1 MLVDDRYV
9 LKVANPGEDP
19 DVLDM
24 ENAAMAHVRQVS
36 PDLPVPALMPATSG
50 AAVAAVTDAGGR
62 RCLARLITPIVP
74 GQSHEGRPVTCDLAE
89 QAGGLAARTSLA
101 LQGLFHRAG
110 GRVFDWDV
118 RRAPA
123 ALAKPGVIDSLGA
136 AGRPLAGLLPR
147 LAATSI
153 TRRTSAISPPPS
165 PRSCAIRPANSRPE
179 PGNWP
184 LPCSTATSGIACSAP
199 GNCSAWAPRRSPGG
213 CATSPEQHGHP
224 GTRMTRCLAAAAP

>member
-1 MLVDDRYV
+1 VLVDDRYV

-62 RCLARLITPIVP
+62 RCLARLITTIVP

-110 GRVFDWDV
+110 GRV
-118 RRAPA
+118 
-123 ALAKPGVIDSLGA
+123 LTG
-136 AGRPLAGLLPR
+136 
-147 LAATSI
+147 T
-153 TRRTSAISPPPS
+153 
-165 PRSCAIRPANSRPE
+165 CA
-179 PGNWP
+179 
-184 LPCSTATSGIACSAP
+184 
-199 GNCSAWAPRRSPGG
+199 APRRHWRSRASSTAWALRAGRSLACCRAWRRHPSHGARLRSRRHPHRGLAQYGRRTASRNLGTGRCRARRLPAASPAQPRGTAPHG
-213 CATSPEQHGHP
+213 PRGGHP
-224 GTRMTRCLAAAAP
+224 AAARPHRNSTGTPGRG

>member
-62 RCLARLITPIVP
+62 RCLARLITTIVP

-165 PRSCAIRPANSRPE
+165 PRSCAIRPANSSRNL
-179 PGNWP
+179 GTGRCRARR
-184 LPCSTATSGIACSAP
+184 LPAASPAQPRGTAPHG
-199 GNCSAWAPRRSPGG
+199 PRG
-213 CATSPEQHGHP
+213 GHP
-224 GTRMTRCLAAAAP
+224 AAARPHRNSTGTPGRG